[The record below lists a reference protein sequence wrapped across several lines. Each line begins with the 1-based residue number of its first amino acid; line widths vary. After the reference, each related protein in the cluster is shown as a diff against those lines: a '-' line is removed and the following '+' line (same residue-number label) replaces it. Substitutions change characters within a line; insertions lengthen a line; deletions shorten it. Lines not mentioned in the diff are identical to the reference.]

1 MSFLFFCNTNI
12 IFINLQLTQRFYI
25 IAKTLLIINLVKN
38 INREE
43 FVKLLQ
49 DKNVKIFVYYAINL
63 KKDK

>member
-1 MSFLFFCNTNI
+1 MSFLFFYNTNI

-25 IAKTLLIINLVKN
+25 TAKTLLIINLVKN

-49 DKNVKIFVYYAINL
+49 DKNIKIFVYYAINL